1 MVSADSAPH
10 LSPTTAIALPW
21 RAPSFA
27 AVKGIIHAPGAK
39 PTMKPEREPDALL
52 SAIAK
57 APGMGRMTLSGSAA
71 LPPSPNL
78 SNVRARGA
86 LQSRPKI
93 ETVSMPIFEPRMNKD
108 FTLGSAHEDDV
119 TPLRVA
125 TSSPSGETIMT
136 KPIVSFGAIV
146 AIFTLPLAAYAQP
159 IGGTAAPG
167 APTRPAAAHLVRL
180 RARRFRQRRQAPAE
194 LDHVAIAVLPV
205 IQELEVREN
214 VLEHHG
220 SWPSSAILD
229 AFFAPV
235 PMSPSP
241 GLGEK
246 YFSYLPGTLSHSLAS
261 AGGSFLA
268 TMLGQTFENSALTL
282 NHFSSPGSVSGLIAS
297 TGHSGSH
304 TPQSMHSSGW
314 MTSIFSPS

>member
-1 MVSADSAPH
+1 MSRIS
-10 LSPTTAIALPW
+10 
-21 RAPSFA
+21 
-27 AVKGIIHAPGAK
+27 
-39 PTMKPEREPDALL
+39 
-52 SAIAK
+52 AK
-57 APGMGRMTLSGSAA
+57 AFEHFRRAASGNGGRL
-71 LPPSPNL
+71 
-78 SNVRARGA
+78 
-86 LQSRPKI
+86 
-93 ETVSMPIFEPRMNKD
+93 
-108 FTLGSAHEDDV
+108 
-119 TPLRVA
+119 
-125 TSSPSGETIMT
+125 
-136 KPIVSFGAIV
+136 
-146 AIFTLPLAAYAQP
+146 
-159 IGGTAAPG
+159 
-167 APTRPAAAHLVRL
+167 
-180 RARRFRQRRQAPAE
+180 PAE

-235 PMSPSP
+235 PMSLSP